1 MSTPGPERPTSPVR
15 AAIRVGVLGAR
26 GKVGAEVC
34 RAVEAA
40 PDTELVAA
48 VDAGDDV
55 EELVRSGAQVVV
67 DFTHPDVVMDN
78 LRFCIEHGIHAVVG
92 TTGFDQARLDQLEQ
106 WLSGAEGVGVL
117 IAPNFSIGAILM
129 MRFAAEAAPFFES
142 VEVVE
147 LHHPDK
153 ADAPS
158 GTARR
163 TAEMIAAARREA
175 GSAPMPDAT
184 STGLDGARGADVDGV
199 RVHGLRVRGLVAHQ
213 EVLLGTAGETLTIRH
228 DSLDRVSFTPGV
240 LVGVR
245 TVADHP
251 GLTVG
256 LDRFLDLG

>member
-1 MSTPGPERPTSPVR
+1 MGDV
-15 AAIRVGVLGAR
+15 IKVGVLGAR

-40 PDTELVAA
+40 PDVELVAA
-48 VDAGDDV
+48 VDAGDPID
-55 EELVRSGAQVVV
+55 ELVRAGAEAVV

-78 LRFCIEHGIHAVVG
+78 LGFCIRHGIHAVVG
-92 TTGFDQARLDQLEQ
+92 TTGFDESRLATLRGWLEA
-106 WLSGAEGVGVL
+106 SPETGVL

-129 MRFAAEAAPFFES
+129 MRFAAAAAPFYES

-163 TAEMIAAARREA
+163 TAELIAAARRDA
-175 GSAPMPDAT
+175 GLGSVPDAT
-184 STGLDGARGADVDGV
+184 STSLDGARGADVDGI
-199 RVHGLRVRGLVAHQ
+199 RVHGLRIRGLVAHQ
-213 EVLLGTAGETLTIRH
+213 EVILGGVGETLTIRH
-228 DSLDRVSFTPGV
+228 DSLDRASFTPGV
-240 LVGVR
+240 LAGLR
-245 TVADHP
+245 AIAAHP

-256 LDRFLDLG
+256 LEEFLDLD